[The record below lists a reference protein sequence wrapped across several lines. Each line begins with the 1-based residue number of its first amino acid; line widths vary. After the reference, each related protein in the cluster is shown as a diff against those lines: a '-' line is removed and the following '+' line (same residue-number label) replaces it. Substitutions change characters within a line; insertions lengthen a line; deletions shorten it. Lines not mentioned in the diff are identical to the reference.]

1 MNAIVADRVLV
12 RVVMV
17 HFVVVARVAAEHGF
31 VVVGVIAC
39 IITMV
44 LGSTPGGRRSRT
56 CVGVAA
62 VAARIGRV
70 GGLSRAIVTIVCRR
84 RMRVVVM
91 ISKGTSSSRNQGRD
105 HQTHG
110 TRHDTHHEGSQ
121 GYHPWG

>member
-44 LGSTPGGRRSRT
+44 LGSTPGRRTRT
-56 CVGVAA
+56 CVVAVA

-70 GGLSRAIVTIVCRR
+70 GGLSRAIVRR

-110 TRHDTHHEGSQ
+110 TRHDTHHKGSQ